1 MAGLRDSDPHRRPLV
16 VDTTAIIDLLRGD
29 PGARSWLRALPAR
42 PYCSEITR
50 VEVTRGLRSAER
62 APTYRLFETL
72 HWVAL
77 TKEIAALAG
86 ELGRSYRRSHTGLAV
101 ADLVVAATATR
112 LDADLASHNVRHFPM
127 FPGLKPP
134 Y

>member
-1 MAGLRDSDPHRRPLV
+1 MTGLREGDPYGRPLV

-29 PGARSWLRALPAR
+29 PGAKSWLGALPAP

-62 APTYRLFETL
+62 APTYRLFEVL
-72 HWVAL
+72 RWVAL

-86 ELGRSYRRSHTGLAV
+86 EFGRSYRRSHTGLAV

-112 LDADLASHNVRHFPM
+112 LEAELASHNVRHFPM